1 VKERLAQRQRE
12 FDLLVNTKPSRVKEI
27 VTEGRNKRF
36 NEIERKFEFMR
47 RVQEE
52 QTQAK
57 LRKDRFEKAS
67 MRFGNIQKI
76 EDIDQAIEDLDAQH
90 GDVVTGGASTL
101 PALRGSKIPHSNRF
115 TSPKLEEE

>member
-1 VKERLAQRQRE
+1 M
-12 FDLLVNTKPSRVKEI
+12 NTKPSRVKEI

-36 NEIERKFEFMR
+36 NEIERKFDFMR

-67 MRFGNIQKI
+67 MRFGNIQNI
-76 EDIDQAIEDLDAQH
+76 EDID
-90 GDVVTGGASTL
+90 
-101 PALRGSKIPHSNRF
+101 
-115 TSPKLEEE
+115 